1 MKEWIEELLQENQQ
15 LKQQADLL
23 MRIVSY
29 LDPENEETPILLASL
44 QDVIV
49 PSITVDQEGVRLN
62 YVTPIN
68 S

>member
-15 LKQQADLL
+15 LKQQSDLL

-29 LDPENEETPILLASL
+29 LDPENEETPISLASL
-44 QDVIV
+44 QDVVV
-49 PSITVDQEGVRLN
+49 PNITVDQEGVRIN

>member
-15 LKQQADLL
+15 LKQQSDLL

-29 LDPENEETPILLASL
+29 LDPENEETPIPLASL
-44 QDVIV
+44 QDVVV
-49 PSITVDQEGVRLN
+49 PNITVDQEGVRLN